1 MNVYVVAKSN
11 RVVVEEKIYLYCCYL
26 YRKSGL
32 QRMRPIRLK
41 FGANLDGGKLTI
53 FSHN

>member
-1 MNVYVVAKSN
+1 MIENYEMIWLEAYLWMNVYVVAKSN

-32 QRMRPIRLK
+32 QIRTP
-41 FGANLDGGKLTI
+41 D
-53 FSHN
+53 